1 MKKFFYGAEKRQGR
15 SDVHI
20 LIDTVAKQD
29 CSGEMMGI
37 LSGIA

>member
-1 MKKFFYGAEKRQGR
+1 MKNFFTAQKKRQGR
-15 SDVHI
+15 SNVHI

-37 LSGIA
+37 LPGIA